1 MDKDSV
7 FDIMLS
13 KITFDGGYTFSGL
26 YEKFVD
32 SDTPDAKI
40 DSLRDEM
47 IDLKLIKKY
56 GTDDSIDLVIL
67 DTFGD
72 EIKNSGGW
80 SEHQRRKL
88 VTEVKVELNKQKREI
103 IKEKKEERKFWIPV
117 ILTIVGLFFVGTQI
131 YQAYKQDG
139 QQKEIQTLTR
149 EKDSLYIVTTAQ
161 TLLLKNQDKEMIRI
175 KKVLDSLHKN
185 LKFDK
190 QVKKK

>member
-13 KITFDGGYTFSGL
+13 KITFDGGSTFSGL
-26 YEKFVD
+26 YKKFVD

-47 IDLKLIKKY
+47 IALKLIKKY

-72 EIKNSGGW
+72 EIKNSGNW
-80 SEHQRRKL
+80 SDHQRRKL
-88 VTEVKVELNKQKREI
+88 VAEVKGELNKQKKEN

-117 ILTIVGLFFVGTQI
+117 ILTIAGLFLLGMQI
-131 YQAYKQDG
+131 YQGYMQGEQSSKI
-139 QQKEIQTLTR
+139 EILTR
-149 EKDSLYIVTTAQ
+149 GKDSLYSVTTGQ
-161 TLLLKNQDKEMIRI
+161 TLLLKNQDKQII
-175 KKVLDSLHKN
+175 KIKTVLD
-185 LKFDK
+185 
-190 QVKKK
+190 